1 MPDDSQGAGAP
12 QDTEQQSAEGQQPG
26 AGATETQTQ
35 TQQETP
41 KPQQDS
47 ANKLIKDFVSKRGI
61 TVEDLLTQIT
71 EREDAEKTEIERLS
85 GERDSLKSELDT
97 LRQQM
102 RDNAAESAFL
112 DAATKAN
119 ARAPRTLFR
128 AYKSDLAFDDDGAVT
143 NLDAVIAK
151 AQEDEPDL
159 FRSSTGRADNGQ
171 KGETPTSDMDMNDV
185 LRGMANQA
193 PR

>member
-1 MPDDSQGAGAP
+1 MTDQQQAQDAHVSDADDAQDATSQDDSQASA
-12 QDTEQQSAEGQQPG
+12 QD
-26 AGATETQTQ
+26 ATPTGFDALPKETQ
-35 TQQETP
+35 EEIRALRRENA
-41 KPQQDS
+41 KHRK
-47 ANKLIKDFVSKRGI
+47 ALK
-61 TVEDLLTQIT
+61 EY
-71 EREDAEKTEIERLS
+71 EDAQKSELERYQS
-85 GERDSLKSELDT
+85 QAEEYKSELDT

-112 DAATKAN
+112 DAAAKAN

-128 AYKSDLAFDDDGAVT
+128 AYKSDLAFDDDGTVT

-171 KGETPTSDMDMNDV
+171 KGEAPTDDMNMNDV
-185 LRGMANQA
+185 LRGMAKQA